1 MRFHRFIFALIAVIT
16 CGCATEHFTTSHG
29 DVGQFVL
36 QQAISY
42 GGSPTTTNGLPV
54 VTSHWR
60 YTEDAHGM
68 QIYLPPGDYSGVE
81 SFLNLAFVGKPQFG
95 PKVSD
100 DGSTRIHEYRMSSK
114 GGGVQLT
121 GHDTD
126 TLVIILRP

>member
-1 MRFHRFIFALIAVIT
+1 MRVYTLTLVVAAFG
-16 CGCATEHFTTSHG
+16 GCATVHYTTGHG
-29 DVGQFVL
+29 DVGQLIL

-42 GGSPTTTNGLPV
+42 GGSPTTNSLPV
-54 VTSHWR
+54 VMSHWR

-68 QIYLPPGDYSGVE
+68 QIYLPPSDYSAVE
-81 SFLNLAFVGKPQFG
+81 AFLNLAFAGKPQFG
-95 PKVSD
+95 PKTSD
-100 DGSTRIHEYRMSSK
+100 DGVTRIHEYRMSSK